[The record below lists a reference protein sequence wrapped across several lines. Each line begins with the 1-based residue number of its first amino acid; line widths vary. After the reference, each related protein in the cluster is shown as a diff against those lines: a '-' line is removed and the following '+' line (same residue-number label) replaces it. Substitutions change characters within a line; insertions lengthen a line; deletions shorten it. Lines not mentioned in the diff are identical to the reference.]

1 MFLPLVPFF
10 AQITL
15 SSFPQPSSAL
25 GPIHQD
31 VVSPFQECFSTWE
44 FAITQFGIGWV
55 AGPVPTQ
62 DVIGFVGSAWPEIAY
77 HQFTFTYWK
86 SRNLKDKVIVQNI
99 RLLGSILERVFPFP
113 KKYPGQICFDFPYGT
128 SIQNTTESEGTFIF
142 GPSKWNSIT
151 AQNATVWAV
160 VVIRS
165 YTPRH
170 CGRFSQNSRP
180 SFPEGDCWDRHP
192 SGKAGKVYRPF

>member
-31 VVSPFQECFSTWE
+31 VVSPFQEYFSSLE
-44 FAITQFGIGWV
+44 FAVIEFGIGGV
-55 AGPVPTQ
+55 AVPVRTQ
-62 DVIGFVGSAWPEIAY
+62 AEIGFVGSALPEIAY

-86 SRNLKDKVIVQNI
+86 SRNLKDKVIVQNL
-99 RLLGSILERVFPFP
+99 RLLGRILERVFPFP

-128 SIQNTTESEGTFIF
+128 SIQNIAESEGTLI
-142 GPSKWNSIT
+142 
-151 AQNATVWAV
+151 
-160 VVIRS
+160 
-165 YTPRH
+165 
-170 CGRFSQNSRP
+170 
-180 SFPEGDCWDRHP
+180 
-192 SGKAGKVYRPF
+192 